1 VDGWTNINNM
11 KAQIL
16 KIAGVKNEKEF
27 YRKFPTEEAF
37 MAKHGAKLTKAQ
49 DGFMG
54 APFQG
59 MPSSKFN
66 VSPNS
71 GFNTNVSQ
79 NPYMSGS
86 LIGGQQMQKSYISS
100 PNTSNFGSKM
110 KTLGSNIGEGVKKA
124 IAIPDLSTPS
134 GLAGM
139 IGGIGAGIN
148 TIKQT
153 DKNIGELE
161 KYGKV
166 SDVVLQATK
175 NKGEPIR
182 NIYDRPEK
190 YLVQNMNPK
199 GTGTNYLAAEN
210 GAEIANYYTSPNTI
224 YTDGGFE
231 PLNDSNVKQYKKGGK
246 LKKADP
252 GAIIS
257 AANSLADVSRASGQ
271 LGGGLGS
278 QWGGAGGE
286 TGGYTQ
292 MLGGFGLAGG
302 LIGGL
307 LDAPQLKRKQQAQSY
322 LDENTGL
329 ISGTNQLDNFTQQN
343 SGFMENGGWVSNDWM
358 PQTIT
363 KFGDYNM
370 KELLAPPHDADMLR
384 AGGHLKEYTP
394 PSARAMYTGRDLPYQ
409 MEDGGQMAMGGEL
422 QTLWGGGLE
431 TISRNPYDN
440 SEIIMPK
447 GQSHDESDGRG
458 RTGIGIKYGD
468 GGMSDYAEYGA
479 SDQDASVEVERN
491 EPMVKMA
498 DGGNA
503 DNLVVFGNM
512 IEDESKKKYKVLAKE
527 IAKDNNKQIKIMQK
541 AALNANNNDDDTVF
555 GQFAKNTDRA
565 NTIGPDMKL
574 KENSMTLKHYAAK
587 QNAILDT
594 AKEFGLE
601 SDALAKGKIKYAKPN
616 DPYAEFGAK
625 LSKAKGGESVDSN
638 DKWINKILN
647 YETTKGSG
655 GGKGLS
661 NFGYNDWE
669 KFGHL
674 KSPQSMEEARNYF
687 KQDYLPKVNYLPEGL
702 RERAADWVF
711 NTGKDPRIPL
721 LLAAGKIKSN
731 AFGLAADRLKLA
743 SDPVLLEERW
753 NEHSDEI
760 LKKSKDP
767 KFLKKFDTARKV
779 MYQNINKGPNGEINP
794 AYTNTW
800 KGRSNMFADDYTG
813 LINDVTPMAQPA
825 PAAIIPTTRQTAI
838 AQAPIRQAQ
847 QMGNLD
853 SEDIVIENKNVKRQP
868 PMVAAPTPQS
878 RYSSSSSQF
887 PSPID
892 EQGDYYMPISE
903 QTVEPIVPQTTASGF
918 IDPRNAGWNGT
929 DDYQYKDNTKDDG
942 MSWDAIG
949 QTALSAIYPFI
960 RPTAARSLDPN
971 QLAPEMLASAM
982 NQQEPVRAQLYN
994 PMLTQATSI
1003 SLQDQLNEVTAQT
1016 RDAMRMAQGDPSALS
1031 MIASQAQQAKSKIL
1045 GEQFRMNQAEKQRV
1059 NDQNI
1064 NTLNDAQMKNLG
1076 ILDQQYVRQATGTS
1090 KTKEQSIAIAKSIAD
1105 KIAQNK
1111 LENKQ
1116 VTVMENMY
1124 PAFNFTQDG
1133 VAYKNP
1139 MYMASLN
1146 PYGSGS
1152 GTGYGNGQ
1160 MPAGMIPDYDTDET
1174 TGKAKIVGWKLPKET
1189 KSTKRNGAIVKA
1201 IKGL

>member
-1 VDGWTNINNM
+1 M

-37 MAKHGAKLTKAQ
+37 MEKHGEALQKAQ
-49 DGFMG
+49 NGFMG

-86 LIGGQQMQKSYISS
+86 LIGGQKMQKSYISS

-175 NKGEPIR
+175 NKGEPIK

-210 GAEIANYYTSPNTI
+210 GAEIANYYNSPNTI

-246 LKKADP
+246 LKKADV
-252 GAIIS
+252 GGIIS

-292 MLGGFGLAGG
+292 MLGGFGLLGG
-302 LIGGL
+302 LVGGL

-329 ISGTNQLDNFTQQN
+329 ITGSDQLGEFTQQN

-363 KFGDYNM
+363 KFGDYSM

-394 PSARAMYTGRDLPYQ
+394 PNARAMYTGRDLPYQ
-409 MEDGGQMAMGGEL
+409 MEYGGQMAMGGDL
-422 QTLWGGGLE
+422 KVLDGGYAE
-431 TISRNPYDN
+431 TISYNPF
-440 SEIIMPK
+440 MP
-447 GQSHDESDGRG
+447 GTGETVMFRGRSHDNG
-458 RTGIGIKYGD
+458 GIPV
-468 GGMSDYAEYGA
+468 EYG
-479 SDQDASVEVERN
+479 QNGVEVEGG
-491 EPMVKMA
+491 EPMFQMQ
-498 DGGNA
+498 DGGEMGNPSES
-503 DNLVVFGNM
+503 NTSGVVAGNM
-512 IEDESKKKYKVLAKE
+512 LVDKFAAEQIGDFKAKDRKYKHVVADYAKAE
-527 IAKDNNKQIKIMQK
+527 TKANKTIE
-541 AALNANNNDDDTVF
+541 
-555 GQFAKNTDRA
+555 KNTKLINDADTNDQFDKLSLNTGQASLLGA
-565 NTIGPDMKL
+565 NMKL
-574 KENSMTLKHYAAK
+574 KDIANKKMNLAAV

-601 SDALAKGKIKYAKPN
+601 SDALAKGKIKYAKAN
-616 DPYAEFGAK
+616 DPYAAK
-625 LSKAKGGESVDSN
+625 F
-638 DKWINKILN
+638 
-647 YETTKGSG
+647 
-655 GGKGLS
+655 GGK
-661 NFGYNDWE
+661 FTD
-669 KFGHL
+669 
-674 KSPQSMEEARNYF
+674 
-687 KQDYLPKVNYLPEGL
+687 
-702 RERAADWVF
+702 
-711 NTGKDPRIPL
+711 
-721 LLAAGKIKSN
+721 
-731 AFGLAADRLKLA
+731 
-743 SDPVLLEERW
+743 
-753 NEHSDEI
+753 
-760 LKKSKDP
+760 
-767 KFLKKFDTARKV
+767 
-779 MYQNINKGPNGEINP
+779 
-794 AYTNTW
+794 
-800 KGRSNMFADDYTG
+800 
-813 LINDVTPMAQPA
+813 A
-825 PAAIIPTTRQTAI
+825 PI
-838 AQAPIRQAQ
+838 AQAGELLKPKPSSYKFDIRNYIPGEKSFFTDIPYART
-847 QMGNLD
+847 MGNFDPIQGKYVAPEL
-853 SEDIVIENKNVKRQP
+853 ENVNV
-868 PMVAAPTPQS
+868 MS
-878 RYSSSSSQF
+878 N
-887 PSPID
+887 PSVSNLNINPI
-892 EQGDYYMPISE
+892 
-903 QTVEPIVPQTTASGF
+903 
-918 IDPRNAGWNGT
+918 NAGWDGT
-929 DDYQYKDNTKDDG
+929 DDYQYKGVSKKPKKNTFP
-942 MSWDAIG
+942 WD
-949 QTALSAIYPFI
+949 TALQMGLTSLEPFFK
-960 RPTAARSLDPN
+960 PKYTDGVSPEQLTPAWLAASMN
-971 QLAPEMLASAM
+971 QL
-982 NQQEPVRAQLYN
+982 EPVKAQLYN

-1003 SLQDQLNEVTAQT
+1003 SFQDQLNEVTAQT

-1064 NTLNDAQMKNLG
+1064 NTLNDAQKTNLG
-1076 ILDQQYVRQATGTS
+1076 ILDQQYTRQETGKS
-1090 KTKEQSIAIAKSIAD
+1090 KTKEQSNVIAN
-1105 KIAQNK
+1105 KIAETIAQKKKENLMANLNQN
-1111 LENKQ
+1111 LYGDYNISRSGE
-1116 VTVMENMY
+1116 V
-1124 PAFNFTQDG
+1124 
-1133 VAYKNP
+1133 YKNP
-1139 MYMASLN
+1139 FTIASFGPGMGRGSAQSTFGGMQVGNSKLLPTNYDDQGN
-1146 PYGSGS
+1146 P
-1152 GTGYGNGQ
+1152 THF
-1160 MPAGMIPDYDTDET
+1160 
-1174 TGKAKIVGWKLPKET
+1174 KIVGSKTNDKNIIS
-1189 KSTKRNGAIVKA
+1189 KNGAIVKA
-1201 IKGL
+1201 IKNL

>member
-1 VDGWTNINNM
+1 M
-11 KAQIL
+11 KNQIL

-54 APFQG
+54 APFKG

-153 DKNIGELE
+153 DKNIEELE

-292 MLGGFGLAGG
+292 MLGGFGLVGG

-363 KFGDYNM
+363 KFGEYNM

-394 PSARAMYTGRDLPYQ
+394 PSERAMSTERAEYG
-409 MEDGGQMAMGGEL
+409 MQMAMGGDL
-422 QTLWGGGLE
+422 QVHRGEAE
-431 TISRNPYDN
+431 TISYNPFLPN
-440 SEIIMPK
+440 NGETVMFRGP
-447 GQSHDESDGRG
+447 SHDN
-458 RTGIGIKYGD
+458 
-468 GGMSDYAEYGA
+468 GGMPISYG
-479 SDQDASVEVERN
+479 QNGVEVEGG
-491 EPMVKMA
+491 EPAMVMK
-498 DGGNA
+498 DGGEQ

-512 IEDESKKKYKVLAKE
+512 RIPDYGANEIGDKKAKGMKFKRYIADLSKQEAK
-527 IAKDNNKQIKIMQK
+527 NNKTMDKSFDLI
-541 AALNANNNDDDTVF
+541 NSS
-555 GQFAKNTDRA
+555 NTDDPFDQLSFNSGQA
-565 NTIGPDMKL
+565 MLMGSQMQLKSIADKKL
-574 KENSMTLKHYAAK
+574 STSAV

-594 AKEFGLE
+594 ADEYGLNSAKLAEKNIAKFGGKFSTADVGTSLSSKTPVGRVIDDLYERFRPKTNPNFKGWDQIEKEQKPA
-601 SDALAKGKIKYAKPN
+601 SKPAAPARAAAPVSTAKPLVPAATKPATATKSN
-616 DPYAEFGAK
+616 T
-625 LSKAKGGESVDSN
+625 KASNQSAPKQSVDITSVNDFIKNIPFAERKAMAKVMGVPNFKGTTEQNEFLLKKTQQSDYAPLDDIRQPGYATSN
-638 DKWINKILN
+638 TLQPVSAMNKSISA
-647 YETTKGSG
+647 G
-655 GGKGLS
+655 
-661 NFGYNDWE
+661 D
-669 KFGHL
+669 FGHDL
-674 KSPQSMEEARNYF
+674 NSI
-687 KQDYLPKVNYLPEGL
+687 D
-702 RERAADWVF
+702 
-711 NTGKDPRIPL
+711 
-721 LLAAGKIKSN
+721 
-731 AFGLAADRLKLA
+731 
-743 SDPVLLEERW
+743 
-753 NEHSDEI
+753 
-760 LKKSKDP
+760 
-767 KFLKKFDTARKV
+767 
-779 MYQNINKGPNGEINP
+779 GE
-794 AYTNTW
+794 
-800 KGRSNMFADDYTG
+800 
-813 LINDVTPMAQPA
+813 
-825 PAAIIPTTRQTAI
+825 
-838 AQAPIRQAQ
+838 
-847 QMGNLD
+847 D
-853 SEDIVIENKNVKRQP
+853 SE
-868 PMVAAPTPQS
+868 
-878 RYSSSSSQF
+878 
-887 PSPID
+887 
-892 EQGDYYMPISE
+892 
-903 QTVEPIVPQTTASGF
+903 
-918 IDPRNAGWNGT
+918 
-929 DDYQYKDNTKDDG
+929 
-942 MSWDAIG
+942 MSWDALG

-960 RPTAARSLDPN
+960 RPTAARPLDPN

-1031 MIASQAQQAKSKIL
+1031 MIASQAEQAKSKIL

-1059 NDQNI
+1059 SEQNAAV
-1064 NTLNDAQMKNLG
+1064 LNDAQMKNLA

-1111 LENKQ
+1111 LENRQ
-1116 VTVMENMY
+1116 QRTMENMY
-1124 PAFNFTQDG
+1124 PAFNFTQEG
-1133 VAYKNP
+1133 IAYKNP
-1139 MYMASLN
+1139 LYLAGFGPGM
-1146 PYGSGS
+1146 GSSKSEGKLAQGLAYTYDENRNII
-1152 GTGYGNGQ
+1152 GTRKLKSDDNG
-1160 MPAGMIPDYDTDET
+1160 
-1174 TGKAKIVGWKLPKET
+1174 K
-1189 KSTKRNGAIVKA
+1189 NGTIVKA
-1201 IKGL
+1201 IKNL

>member
-1 VDGWTNINNM
+1 M
-11 KAQIL
+11 KNQIL

-27 YRKFPTEEAF
+27 YQKFPTEEAF

-257 AANSLADVSRASGQ
+257 AANSLADVSRASAQ

-292 MLGGFGLAGG
+292 MLGGFGIVGG

-322 LDENTGL
+322 LDKNTGL

-363 KFGDYNM
+363 KFGEYNM

-384 AGGHLKEYTP
+384 SGGHLQYYTP
-394 PSARAMYTGRDLPYQ
+394 PSERAMSTERAEYG
-409 MEDGGQMAMGGEL
+409 MQMAMGGDL
-422 QTLWGGGLE
+422 QVHRGEAE
-431 TISRNPYDN
+431 TISYNPFLPN
-440 SEIIMPK
+440 GGETVMFK
-447 GQSHDESDGRG
+447 GPSHD
-458 RTGIGIKYGD
+458 D
-468 GGMSDYAEYGA
+468 GGMPISFG
-479 SDQDASVEVERN
+479 QNGVEVEGG
-491 EPMVKMA
+491 EPAQVMK
-498 DGGNA
+498 DGGKQ

-512 IEDESKKKYKVLAKE
+512 KIPKYGANEIGDKKAEGMKFKRYIADLSKQEAK
-527 IAKDNNKQIKIMQK
+527 NNKTMDKSFDLI
-541 AALNANNNDDDTVF
+541 NNS
-555 GQFAKNTDRA
+555 NTDDPFDQLSFNSGQA
-565 NTIGPDMKL
+565 MLMGSQMQLKSIADKKL
-574 KENSMTLKHYAAK
+574 STSAV

-594 AKEFGLE
+594 ADEYGLDSAKLAEKNIAKFGGKFSTADVGTSLSSKTPVGRVIDDLYERFRPKADPNFKGWDRIEKEQKPA
-601 SDALAKGKIKYAKPN
+601 SKPAAPASAAAPVSTAKPLVPAATKPATATKSN
-616 DPYAEFGAK
+616 T
-625 LSKAKGGESVDSN
+625 KASNQSAPKQSVDITSVN
-638 DKWINKILN
+638 DFIKNIPFAERKAMANVMGIPNFKG
-647 YETTKGSG
+647 TTK
-655 GGKGLS
+655 
-661 NFGYNDWE
+661 
-669 KFGHL
+669 
-674 KSPQSMEEARNYF
+674 Q
-687 KQDYLPKVNYLPEGL
+687 
-702 RERAADWVF
+702 
-711 NTGKDPRIPL
+711 
-721 LLAAGKIKSN
+721 
-731 AFGLAADRLKLA
+731 
-743 SDPVLLEERW
+743 
-753 NEHSDEI
+753 NEFL
-760 LKKSKDP
+760 LKKTQQSSYAPLGDIKQPGYATSKTLQPVSAMNKSISAGDFRHDP
-767 KFLKKFDTARKV
+767 NSIYGEDSGVNWDT
-779 MYQNINKGPNGEINP
+779 
-794 AYTNTW
+794 
-800 KGRSNMFADDYTG
+800 
-813 LINDVTPMAQPA
+813 
-825 PAAIIPTTRQTAI
+825 I
-838 AQAPIRQAQ
+838 A
-847 QMGNLD
+847 
-853 SEDIVIENKNVKRQP
+853 
-868 PMVAAPTPQS
+868 
-878 RYSSSSSQF
+878 
-887 PSPID
+887 
-892 EQGDYYMPISE
+892 
-903 QTVEPIVPQTTASGF
+903 
-918 IDPRNAGWNGT
+918 
-929 DDYQYKDNTKDDG
+929 
-942 MSWDAIG
+942 
-949 QTALSAIYPFI
+949 QTALSGVYPFI
-960 RPTAARSLDPN
+960 RPTSARPLDPN

-982 NQQEPVRAQLYN
+982 NQQEPVAAQLYN

-1003 SLQDQLNEVTAQT
+1003 SLQDQLNEVTAQS
-1016 RDAMRMAQGDPSALS
+1016 RAAERMAAYNPEAASA
-1031 MIASQAQQAKSKIL
+1031 IFGQVAQAKSKIL

-1059 NDQNI
+1059 AEQNAAV
-1064 NTLNDAQMKNLG
+1064 LNDAQMKNLA
-1076 ILDQQYVRQATGTS
+1076 ILDQQYVRQSQAKS
-1090 KTKEQSIAIAKSIAD
+1090 NTKQQSIEIAKSIAD

-1124 PAFNFTQDG
+1124 PAFNFTPEG

-1139 MYMASLN
+1139 MYMASFAPGMSN
-1146 PYGSGS
+1146 ERGR
-1152 GTGYGNGQ
+1152 GTLAPGYGYT
-1160 MPAGMIPDYDTDET
+1160 YDENRNIIGTRKLKSDE
-1174 TGKAKIVGWKLPKET
+1174 VG
-1189 KSTKRNGAIVKA
+1189 RNGSIVKA
-1201 IKGL
+1201 IKNL